1 MSNLAQQTCI
11 PCSGGVPGLDP
22 TQATQL
28 LHQLPSGWRVVDNH
42 HLEKE
47 FLFPDFRSALD
58 FTVQVGALAEQQG
71 HHPDI
76 HLSWGKVRVDIWTHK
91 INGLTHSDF
100 VLAAK
105 ADALL

>member
-1 MSNLAQQTCI
+1 MNTLAQQTCV
-11 PCSGGVPGLDP
+11 PCSGGVPALES
-22 TQATQL
+22 TQITQL
-28 LHQLPSGWRVVDNH
+28 LKQLSSGWQVVDNH

-47 FLFPDFRSALD
+47 FAFADFRSALD
-58 FTVQVGALAEQQG
+58 FTVQVGALAEKQG

-76 HLSWGKVRVDIWTHK
+76 HLSWGKVRLEIWTHK
-91 INGLTHSDF
+91 INGLTRSDF